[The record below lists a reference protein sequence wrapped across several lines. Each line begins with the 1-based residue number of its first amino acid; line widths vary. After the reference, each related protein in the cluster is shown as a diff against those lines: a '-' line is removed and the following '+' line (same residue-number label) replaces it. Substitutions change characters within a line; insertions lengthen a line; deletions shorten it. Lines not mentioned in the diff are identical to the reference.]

1 MEHIDALVTMHLPTI
16 TEEGNIS
23 DIFMYIST
31 AAPFIR
37 GTELRII
44 FVY

>member
-23 DIFMYIST
+23 DIFMYIL
-31 AAPFIR
+31 PMHLLLE
-37 GTELRII
+37 GLN
-44 FVY
+44 